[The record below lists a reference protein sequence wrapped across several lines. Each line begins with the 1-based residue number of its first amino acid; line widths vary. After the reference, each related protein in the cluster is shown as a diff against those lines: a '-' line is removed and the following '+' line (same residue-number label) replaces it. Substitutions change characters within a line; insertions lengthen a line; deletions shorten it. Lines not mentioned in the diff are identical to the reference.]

1 MDGVLN
7 VIDGHEV
14 PARSGA
20 TLSNWEP
27 ATGQVLG
34 TLPDSDAADVAQA
47 VDAARRAFPAWSQT
61 PASVRGRLLR
71 RVADGIRQALP
82 ELARA
87 ESIDTGKPL
96 AIATEVDIA
105 RAILN
110 FEFFADAATQFS
122 SECHPTESALNYTLR
137 HPLGVVGT
145 ISPWNLPLYLLTWK
159 VAPALAVGNTVVAKP
174 SEITPITASRLGR
187 IALEAGLP
195 PGVLNIVHG
204 LGPKVGDALCRHPD
218 VRAISFTGSTRTGA
232 EIARTAGPLF
242 KKLSLEMGGK
252 NPVVIF
258 ADADLDAAV
267 TTTLRSSFA
276 NQGQICLCGPR
287 ILIERAVYPRVRDAL
302 VERTRALKL
311 GDPLLPETEQGAL
324 VSRAH
329 LDKVLSYL
337 QLARE
342 EGGRVLTGGRRAEV
356 PSRCREGW
364 FVEPTL
370 IEGLGPDCRTNQ
382 EEIFGPVATLMPFDS
397 EAEALQACNA
407 IRYGLAASV
416 WTRDLTRAHR
426 FSARLESGIVWV
438 NTWMLRDLRT
448 PFGGMKD
455 SGVGREGGQEALR
468 FFTEPQNVCIHLQGG

>member
-7 VIDGHEV
+7 IVDGREA

-34 TLPDSDAADVAQA
+34 TLPDSDATDVAQA
-47 VDAARRAFPAWSQT
+47 VDAARRAFPAWARTS
-61 PASVRGRLLR
+61 ASVRGRLLR
-71 RVADGIRQALP
+71 RIADGIRQDLP

-96 AIATEVDIA
+96 SVAAEVDIA

-110 FEFFADAATQFS
+110 FDFFADAATQFS
-122 SECHPTESALNYTLR
+122 SECHPTENALNYTLR
-137 HPLGVVGT
+137 HPLGVVGS

-174 SEITPITASRLGR
+174 SEVTPLTASRLGR

-204 LGPKVGDALCRHPD
+204 LGPKVGEALCRHPD
-218 VRAISFTGSTRTGA
+218 VRAITFTGSTRTGA
-232 EIARTAGPLF
+232 EIARTAGPMF
-242 KKLSLEMGGK
+242 KKLALEMGGK

-258 ADADLDAAV
+258 ADADLEAAV
-267 TTTLRSSFA
+267 STTLRSSFA
-276 NQGQICLCGPR
+276 NQGQICLCAPR

-302 VERTRALKL
+302 VERTRALKV

-342 EGGRVLTGGRRAEV
+342 EGGRFLTGGRRAELAG
-356 PSRCREGW
+356 RCREGW
-364 FVEPTL
+364 YVEPTL

-382 EEIFGPVATLMPFDS
+382 EEIFGPVATLMPFDT
-397 EAEALQACNA
+397 EDEALRTCNGV
-407 IRYGLAASV
+407 RYGLAASV
-416 WTRDLTRAHR
+416 WTRDLARAHR

-468 FFTEPQNVCIHLQGG
+468 FFTEPQNICIHLPGG